1 MSYILQNIY
10 CAQTKINGLKH
21 YCLVLYLVT
30 HSHIHDFILLGEI
43 SIFSEYAL
51 NRTLKEKTAF
61 LYFFHKNVCISVKW
75 LTNIHSISLLYM
87 FYVEKI
93 NSYISDVGHS
103 EIKIINHILN
113 TSKSLPNTV
122 CITRP
127 DTNLVVTLKV
137 VSLRSLIYSCRI
149 YFLTSDFRHGNL
161 AYFRSLFHLF
171 I

>member
-1 MSYILQNIY
+1 
-10 CAQTKINGLKH
+10 
-21 YCLVLYLVT
+21 
-30 HSHIHDFILLGEI
+30 
-43 SIFSEYAL
+43 
-51 NRTLKEKTAF
+51 
-61 LYFFHKNVCISVKW
+61 
-75 LTNIHSISLLYM
+75 M

-137 VSLRSLIYSCRI
+137 VSSHSQIYICRLN
-149 YFLTSDFRHGNL
+149 FLTLDLDLRHVNYHWALEGGHS
-161 AYFRSLFHLF
+161 AQ
-171 I
+171 